1 MKIAALSFQ
10 YPTGI
15 LANIG
20 DWIQTLAVEQHLPQV
35 DFYLDR
41 DSLNTYQGDEC
52 ILVMNGWFSHCP
64 QAWPPNEK
72 IVPIFHGFHITPEA
86 AEHYRKHLDYFKK
99 HAPIGCRDQSTLDMV
114 KSWGVEAY
122 LSYCTTLT
130 FPTRTKEPDEEL
142 VVLVDAPKAAHRVKR
157 WKRKLSIQHEVA
169 PVSSPVQRA
178 FAKDLLAMYR
188 DKATLVVTSRIHAAM
203 PCMAMG
209 IPTLYMPKQPDGRTN
224 IINEFGAPAT
234 EALENG
240 FRELFG
246 IRQKKIF
253 TKNKVSGEFK
263 TQISEGLKSRLKKIL
278 T

>member
-20 DWIQTLAVEQHLPQV
+20 DWIQTLAVEQHLPRV

-52 ILVMNGWFSHCP
+52 LLVMNGWFSHRP
-64 QAWPPNEK
+64 EAWPPSDR
-72 IVPIFHGFHITPEA
+72 IVPIFHGFHITPGA
-86 AEHYRKHLDYFKK
+86 VEHYRRHIDYFKK
-99 HAPIGCRDQSTLDMV
+99 HAPIGCRDQSTLDIV

-130 FPTRTKEPDEEL
+130 FPTRTKAPEEEL
-142 VVLVDAPKAAHRVKR
+142 VFLVDAPKLAHRIKR
-157 WKRKLSIQHEVA
+157 WKEKLSVQHEVA
-169 PVSSPVQRA
+169 PVSSAVQRE

-188 DKATLVVTSRIHAAM
+188 DKASLVVTSRIHAAM

-209 IPTLYMPKQPDGRTN
+209 IPTLYMPKNPDGRTN
-224 IINEFGAPAT
+224 IINEFGDPSS
-234 EALENG
+234 EVIENG
-240 FRELFG
+240 LRELLG
-246 IRQKKIF
+246 IRRKRIF
-253 TKNKVSGEFK
+253 IKNKINESFK
-263 TQISEGLKSRLKKIL
+263 TQISKKLRSRVEETLS
-278 T
+278 